1 MDTGPSAAA
10 FAALAPLAEING
22 LALELMI
29 RRAAGESSELP
40 AILREPVELWR
51 ALTPEQCLRIAG
63 CPFLLV
69 EVGLAGLAGL
79 AGAARGASGGVRDT
93 GGGERWFEVDS
104 LPRLAYLTL
113 TYAWH
118 VVRSRPLAARVVL
131 GLREAESAW
140 LAHLTLREL
149 GECVERAPGL
159 LRPRWLEHPGV
170 WRHLL
175 LAAASAA
182 PGDFEL
188 ARLRGMQLLAA
199 PYWPADPRRARL
211 R

>member
-1 MDTGPSAAA
+1 MDPGPSAAA
-10 FAALAPLAEING
+10 LAPLVEVNE

-29 RRAAGESSELP
+29 RRAAAAPGDLP
-40 AILREPVELWR
+40 AILREPLELWR
-51 ALTPEQCLRIAG
+51 ALTPAQCRRIAG

-69 EVGLAGLAGL
+69 EVGLGALAGT
-79 AGAARGASGGVRDT
+79 RGASGEVRDA
-93 GGGERWFEVDS
+93 GGSERWFEEQS

-118 VVRSRPLAARVVL
+118 IVRSRPLAARVVL
-131 GLREAESAW
+131 GLHEAESAW
-140 LAHLTLREL
+140 LAGLTLREL
-149 GECVERAPGL
+149 GECVERAPSL
-159 LRPRWLEHPGV
+159 LRPRWLGHPEV

-175 LAAASAA
+175 AAAASAT
-182 PGDFEL
+182 PGEFEL

-199 PYWPADPRRARL
+199 PYWPVESRRARP

>member
-10 FAALAPLAEING
+10 FAALAPLAEINE

-29 RRAAGESSELP
+29 RRAAGEPAELP
-40 AILREPVELWR
+40 AILREPVDLWR
-51 ALTPEQCLRIAG
+51 ALTPEQCRRIAG

-69 EVGLAGLAGL
+69 ELGLGAI
-79 AGAARGASGGVRDT
+79 AGATRCASGGVRDT
-93 GGGERWFEVDS
+93 GEGERWFEEAS

-118 VVRSRPLAARVVL
+118 VVRNRPLAARVVL

-140 LAHLTLREL
+140 LAGLTLREL
-149 GECVERAPGL
+149 GECVEHAPGL
-159 LRPRWLEHPGV
+159 LRPRWLAHPDV

-175 LAAASAA
+175 SAA
-182 PGDFEL
+182 TSGSPGDFEL

-199 PYWPADPRRARL
+199 PYWPVDPRRARL

>member
-1 MDTGPSAAA
+1 MDTGPSA
-10 FAALAPLAEING
+10 AALAPLAEINE

-29 RRAAGESSELP
+29 RRAAGEPSGLP
-40 AILREPVELWR
+40 VVLREPLELWR
-51 ALTPEQCLRIAG
+51 ALTPGQCRRIAS

-69 EVGLAGLAGL
+69 EVGL
-79 AGAARGASGGVRDT
+79 GALSGVACDSSGGVRDA
-93 GGGERWFEVDS
+93 GEGERWFGEES

-118 VVRSRPLAARVVL
+118 IVRSRPLAARVVL
-131 GLREAESAW
+131 GLQQDESAW
-140 LAHLTLREL
+140 LAGLTLRDL
-149 GECVERAPGL
+149 GACVERAPGL
-159 LRPRWLEHPGV
+159 LRPRWLAHPEV

-175 LAAASAA
+175 SAAASAEPA
-182 PGDFEL
+182 EFEL

-199 PYWPADPRRARL
+199 PYWPADPRRPRL